1 MTSDERQI
9 EDLLRRSK
17 PAPRAKWLARTER
30 DLFPEPRARQ
40 SWFQLPAVRLGS
52 AVTAGL
58 ATMLLILGL
67 AGIGPLDGGN
77 GEVRAKETCRLVSV
91 TRTQRIPIVT
101 TAKDGTP
108 RIEYRKRPVKRTV
121 RRCTQR

>member
-1 MTSDERQI
+1 MARADGARSVP
-9 EDLLRRSK
+9 RRR
-17 PAPRAKWLARTER
+17 APGGR
-30 DLFPEPRARQ
+30 
-40 SWFQLPAVRLGS
+40 WFQLPAVRLGS

-58 ATMLLILGL
+58 ATVLLILGL
-67 AGIGPLDGGN
+67 AGTGPLESGN
-77 GEVRAKETCRLVSV
+77 GEVRAKETCRLVTV
-91 TRTQRIPIVT
+91 TRTQRTPIVI